1 MKILLTGGTGFI
13 GRTLTKRLLQQN
25 HELTILSRSPKKALT
40 LFGQSVAIWSS
51 LSQWQE
57 NTYFDAVINLAGE
70 PIIDKA
76 WTHSRK
82 QKLLDSR
89 VGITEQL
96 VTAMQN
102 ARTKPSIFLSGSAIG
117 IYGDRGQS
125 ICNESTGIADDF
137 AAQLCQQWEQA
148 ALKAEA
154 LGIRVVV
161 LRTGLVLAQHG
172 GIYRKMHLTFSI
184 GLGSQLGDGQQMMSW
199 IHLND
204 YLEALFFLLKQDT
217 CHGAF
222 NMTAPNPVS
231 NQQFSQELAGS
242 LGRRVNIRTPE
253 WALKPVLGERSHL
266 LFGGQLVVPTKL
278 LSYGFHFHY
287 PKLIDALKSIAV
299 N

>member
-1 MKILLTGGTGFI
+1 MQILLTGGTGFI
-13 GRTLTKRLLQQN
+13 GKSLVKRLLQQGQT
-25 HELTILSRSPKKALT
+25 LTILSRNPKNASA
-40 LFGQSVAIWSS
+40 LFGNKVTIWSS
-51 LSQWQE
+51 ISQWHEQ
-57 NTYFDAVINLAGE
+57 THFDAVINLAGE

-76 WTHSRK
+76 WTAKRK
-82 QKLLDSR
+82 QALLDSR

-96 VTAMQN
+96 VLTMQN

-137 AAQLCQQWEQA
+137 AAQLCQQWEQV

-154 LGIRVVV
+154 LGIRVVI

-172 GIYRKMHLTFSI
+172 GIYKKMHLPFSI

-199 IHLND
+199 IHLDD

-242 LGRRVNIRTPE
+242 LGRRVIIRTPE
-253 WALKPVLGERSHL
+253 WALKPVLGERSIL
-266 LFGGQLVVPTKL
+266 LFGGQRVIPSKL
-278 LSYGFHFHY
+278 LSHGFQFRY
-287 PKLIDALKSIAV
+287 PKLIDALKNIAV